1 MNEKTVLTM
10 AECMDLLGVS
20 KSRIKLLI
28 HEKELDPVYIKN
40 PDMRLSWGTAQLRY
54 TILIPRLT
62 TQFFTARPPSVE
74 NRDNV
79 SPNRPQ
85 ALAFKATPST

>member
-20 KSRIKLLI
+20 KSRIKQLI

-40 PDMRLSWGTAQLRY
+40 PDMKSGRLRMITLASVTRY
-54 TILIPRLT
+54 SKNHQYLH
-62 TQFFTARPPSVE
+62 
-74 NRDNV
+74 N
-79 SPNRPQ
+79 
-85 ALAFKATPST
+85 

>member
-20 KSRIKLLI
+20 KLRIKQLI

-40 PDMRLSWGTAQLRY
+40 PDMKSGRLRMITLASVARY
-54 TILIPRLT
+54 SKNHQYLH
-62 TQFFTARPPSVE
+62 
-74 NRDNV
+74 N
-79 SPNRPQ
+79 
-85 ALAFKATPST
+85 